1 MRYVK
6 TTDEIRAIQ
15 SVFTRSH
22 NIDVRTLAV
31 SFETTPEA
39 IAALLPP
46 PLEPTPEALGMA
58 WVSDLGT
65 STCVGPYQS
74 AALFLRARYQ
84 NTIGN
89 YCLSMSVSIPEAVT
103 FGREFYGEPRK
114 HAKLIFERQDEYV
127 WGSVERHEI
136 RFLSLRGRMTES
148 APASRQQL
156 TYFTFKHSPRPDGSG
171 FANPPQLVQI
181 SEDLS
186 AQQLEAGRGE
196 LILRDSPHDPVS
208 DIPVSQVIG
217 ATYTEGH
224 VYSTATILCEVDP
237 DAFLPF
243 AFAGSDAFEAIADS
257 TVVRAQ
263 AARKS
268 RDGRGRWRQ
277 PASPTV

>member
-6 TTDEIRAIQ
+6 TEDEIRAIQ
-15 SVFTRSH
+15 SISARSH

-31 SFETTPEA
+31 SFETTPDA

-46 PLEPTPEALGMA
+46 PLEPTPEALALA
-58 WVSDLGT
+58 WISDLGT

-89 YCLSMSVSIPEAVT
+89 YCLSMGVSIPEAVT

-127 WGSVERHEI
+127 WGSAERHEV
-136 RFLSLRGRMTES
+136 RFLSLRGRMTDS
-148 APASRQQL
+148 APAGRQQA
-156 TYFTFKHSPRPDGSG
+156 TYFTFKHAPRPDGGG

-181 SEDLS
+181 DEDLS
-186 AQQLEAGRGE
+186 VQHAEIGRGE
-196 LILRDSPHDPVS
+196 LILRDSAHDPVS
-208 DIPVSQVIG
+208 DIPVSQVID

-224 VYSTATILCEVDP
+224 VYSTASVLCEVDP

-243 AFAGSDAFEAIADS
+243 AFTGLDALDAIADS
-257 TVVRAQ
+257 TVIQAQ

-277 PASPTV
+277 STNSPA